1 MRLCILYVRCGTS
14 AIMSEAEVKNEKYK
28 RKRKKSFLKNARKY
42 AKKGCYGRGSQLD
55 SETYQYFVRI
65 MEAYRE
71 GFPSEEDKRK

>member
-1 MRLCILYVRCGTS
+1 
-14 AIMSEAEVKNEKYK
+14 MSEENPQTGISDRLK

-55 SETYQYFVRI
+55 SDTYNYFVRI

-71 GFPSEEDKRK
+71 GFDTDEDKCKLIHRLVVIT